1 MDALHDI
8 LQKKIS
14 EKKQDSMKKL
24 LVVLTSL
31 FLVASTATAQK
42 YGHLN
47 FGNVLT
53 LMPETKT
60 ADETLKKYQEE
71 LVAKGEEMAKKFQES
86 YTKALAEVREGKLS
100 PLQQQ
105 RLQSDLE
112 KEQQAIADYEEDIS
126 EKIQTKREELLRPI
140 VEKADKLIEEIAKAN
155 GYVLIFDTSA
165 FNTILF
171 AQDADDVMPLV
182 KAKLGISDK
191 KD

>member
-1 MDALHDI
+1 LDALHGI

-24 LVVLTSL
+24 PVVLMGL

-105 RLQSDLE
+105 RLQNDLE
-112 KEQQAIADYEEDIS
+112 KEQQTIADYEEEIS

-140 VEKADKLIEEIAKAN
+140 VDKADKLIEEIAKAN

>member
-24 LVVLTSL
+24 LVVLTGL

-182 KAKLGISDK
+182 KAKLGISDR

>member
-1 MDALHDI
+1 MDALHGI

-24 LVVLTSL
+24 LVVLTGL

-100 PLQQQ
+100 PQQQQ
-105 RLQSDLE
+105 RLQNDLE
-112 KEQQAIADYEEDIS
+112 KEQQTIADYEEEIS

-155 GYVLIFDTSA
+155 GFVLIFDTSA

>member
-1 MDALHDI
+1 LDALHGI

-24 LVVLTSL
+24 LVVLMGL

-112 KEQQAIADYEEDIS
+112 KEQQAIADYEEEIS

-140 VEKADKLIEEIAKAN
+140 VDKADKLIEEIAKAN

>member
-24 LVVLTSL
+24 LVVLTGL

>member
-1 MDALHDI
+1 
-8 LQKKIS
+8 
-14 EKKQDSMKKL
+14 MKKL
-24 LVVLTSL
+24 LVVLTGL